1 MLTPP
6 FLKAG
11 DKVGIVCTARKVDL
25 DELEEGI
32 AMLKSCNLVPVLGE
46 TIGASD
52 DQFGGDDALRR
63 KDLQDMLDDEDIRAV
78 WVARGGYG
86 TVRIIDWINFYKF
99 VKYPKWIIGYSD
111 ITVLH
116 SQINKLGFE
125 TIHAIMPVG
134 IERNT
139 AIAKQTLENAWFGR
153 TLHYSTEPSP
163 LNRLGQVRAEL
174 VGGNISILYSLCGS
188 ASSIETDNK
197 ILFLEDLDEYLY
209 HVDRM
214 IQNLKRN
221 GMLRNLKGLI
231 VGSLTSMHDNSIPF
245 GKTAEEII
253 LDAVAEF
260 DYPVCFNFPAGH
272 LEDNRALIFG
282 RDISF
287 VVNERGGKIYFEEPE
302 KQYKRL

>member
-11 DKVGIVCTARKVDL
+11 DKVGIVCTARKIDR
-25 DELEEGI
+25 DELDEGI
-32 AMLKSCNLVPVLGE
+32 AMLKSCDLVPVLGK
-46 TIGASD
+46 TIGAAD
-52 DQFGGDDALRR
+52 DQFGGDDKLRAA
-63 KDLQDMLDDEDIRAV
+63 DLQDMLDNEEIRAV
-78 WVARGGYG
+78 WCARGGYG

-116 SQINKLGFE
+116 SQIHKLGFE
-125 TIHAIMPVG
+125 TIHAVMPVG
-134 IERNT
+134 ISKNT
-139 AIAKQTLENAWFGR
+139 ALAKQTLENAWFGR
-153 TLHYSTEPSP
+153 PLHYTVSASP
-163 LNRLGQVRAEL
+163 LNRMGEARAQL

-188 ASSIETDNK
+188 ASSIDTDNK

-214 IQNLKRN
+214 MVNLKRN

-231 VGSLTSMHDNSIPF
+231 VGGLTKMHDNSVPF
-245 GKTAEEII
+245 GKTAEEIVF
-253 LDAVAEF
+253 DAVSEYE
-260 DYPVCFNFPAGH
+260 YPVCFDFPAGH
-272 LEDNRALIFG
+272 LDDNRALIFG

-287 VVNERGGKIYFEEPE
+287 VVNERGAKVYFEEPE
-302 KQYKRL
+302 MQ